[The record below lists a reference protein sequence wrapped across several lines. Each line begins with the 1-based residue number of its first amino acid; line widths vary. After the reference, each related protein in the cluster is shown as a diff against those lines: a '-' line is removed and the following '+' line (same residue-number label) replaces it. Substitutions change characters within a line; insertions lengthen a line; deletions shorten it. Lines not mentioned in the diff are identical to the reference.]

1 MRKYR
6 LNPFLINKL
15 QCLKTGSQTLFF
27 SLAVCR
33 CKDQGK
39 NRSLFFHLRRKGA
52 ADDFQKDKTAETLET
67 STIECQYFF
76 KAIISKDTQD
86 LLQLVDGLD
95 FMIGG
100 QDACHVSVASLPY

>member
-1 MRKYR
+1 M
-6 LNPFLINKL
+6 
-15 QCLKTGSQTLFF
+15 
-27 SLAVCR
+27 CR

-52 ADDFQKDKTAETLET
+52 ADDFQKDKTAEKLET